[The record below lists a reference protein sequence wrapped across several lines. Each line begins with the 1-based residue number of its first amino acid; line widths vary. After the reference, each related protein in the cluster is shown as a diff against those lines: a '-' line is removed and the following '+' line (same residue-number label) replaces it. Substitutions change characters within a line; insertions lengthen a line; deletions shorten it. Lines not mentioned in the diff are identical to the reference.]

1 MRKTYDRKF
10 KLKISQ
16 DILEKKVTT
25 KKIAEEY
32 NISRPTISRWVSEY
46 RGYGKNAFAGQGK
59 RLPDKADFYILEQE
73 NKRLKEE
80 DRVFYEHK
88 DGYGSPG
95 ITQKLYDEGIEI
107 NKRVVA
113 VLMREMNL
121 CTRGFHQRKSS
132 HGREKTIKEMVKKC

>member
-46 RGYGKNAFAGQGK
+46 RRYGKNAFAGQGK

-80 DRVFYEHK
+80 DET
-88 DGYGSPG
+88 DLQGSLKNF
-95 ITQKLYDEGIEI
+95 TMKESKSI
-107 NKRVVA
+107 N
-113 VLMREMNL
+113 VL
-121 CTRGFHQRKSS
+121 
-132 HGREKTIKEMVKKC
+132 

>member
-1 MRKTYDRKF
+1 LRKTYDREF

-46 RGYGKNAFAGQGK
+46 RRYGKNAFAGQVK

-80 DRVFYEHK
+80 DECSTNTK
-88 DGYGSPG
+88 IDTDLQGSLKNF
-95 ITQKLYDEGIEI
+95 TMKESKSI
-107 NKRVVA
+107 N
-113 VLMREMNL
+113 VL
-121 CTRGFHQRKSS
+121 
-132 HGREKTIKEMVKKC
+132 

>member
-46 RGYGKNAFAGQGK
+46 RRYGKNAFDGTLTYQPEECFH
-59 RLPDKADFYILEQE
+59 RHYQNEQ
-73 NKRLKEE
+73 
-80 DRVFYEHK
+80 
-88 DGYGSPG
+88 
-95 ITQKLYDEGIEI
+95 
-107 NKRVVA
+107 
-113 VLMREMNL
+113 
-121 CTRGFHQRKSS
+121 
-132 HGREKTIKEMVKKC
+132 TIIK

>member
-32 NISRPTISRWVSEY
+32 NIFRPTISRWVSEY
-46 RGYGKNAFAGQGK
+46 RRYGKNAFAGQGK

-80 DRVFYEHK
+80 DECSTNTK
-88 DGYGSPG
+88 IDTDLQGSLKNF
-95 ITQKLYDEGIEI
+95 TMKESKSI
-107 NKRVVA
+107 N
-113 VLMREMNL
+113 VL
-121 CTRGFHQRKSS
+121 
-132 HGREKTIKEMVKKC
+132 